1 MPVCMVMRAPLSSS
15 QCQMCRLGKTD
26 FAGITTSLQPTLLST
41 QALLKETLGHS
52 KAPQSS
58 DGKKCKGIKYYQ
70 ATQAA
75 KKTCGTEEAELE
87 MQSLNHRKF

>member
-1 MPVCMVMRAPLSSS
+1 MGRCPAYY
-15 QCQMCRLGKTD
+15 
-26 FAGITTSLQPTLLST
+26 ASLHGHASTL
-41 QALLKETLGHS
+41 ALLKETLGHS

-75 KKTCGTEEAELE
+75 KKTCGTEEEKDGGMVSLGSTRASFPLVEHGA
-87 MQSLNHRKF
+87 SSWSSATLNHVSS